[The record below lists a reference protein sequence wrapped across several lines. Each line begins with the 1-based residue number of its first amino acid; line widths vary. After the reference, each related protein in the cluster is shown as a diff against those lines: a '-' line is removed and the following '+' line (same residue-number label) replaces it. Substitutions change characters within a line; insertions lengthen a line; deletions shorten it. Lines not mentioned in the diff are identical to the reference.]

1 MEITLGFS
9 PCPNDTYIFD
19 ALVNGKIETEGINFS
34 YFLADVEE
42 LNAKAF
48 HEEPDVTKLSFHAF
62 LHLAETYKLL
72 DAGAALGF
80 GTGPLLISKEK
91 YKFEDI
97 RNLNVAIPGKYTT
110 ANLLFLLAFGN
121 NTSRKEYV
129 FSDIEN
135 AILQNEVDAGV
146 IIHEN
151 RFTYSERG
159 LHKIADLGM
168 LWENQTQLP
177 VPLGGIAVHK
187 RIGAE
192 IAAKINS
199 LIQKS
204 LQYAESNKP
213 ELSDFVICN
222 AQEMDKSVMQK
233 HIDLYVTNYSKS
245 LGEEGRKAV
254 LAMFSRAYKNGII
267 NHIPQNIFV

>member
-19 ALVNGKIETEGINFS
+19 ALVNGKIDTEGIKFS
-34 YFLADVEE
+34 YFMADVEE

-48 HEEPDVTKLSFHAF
+48 LEEPDVTKMSFHAF
-62 LHLAETYKLL
+62 LHLAEKYILL

-97 RNLNVAIPGKYTT
+97 TNLNVAIPGKYTT

-159 LHKIADLGM
+159 LYKIADLGM

-187 RIGAE
+187 RIDAE

-204 LQYAESNKP
+204 LLYAEDHKP
-213 ELSDFVICN
+213 ELSEFVICN
-222 AQEMDKSVMQK
+222 AQEMEKSVMQK
-233 HIDLYVTNYSKS
+233 HIDLYVTSYSKS
-245 LGEEGRKAV
+245 LGKAGRKAV
-254 LAMFSRAYKNGII
+254 SEMFLMAAKNGII
-267 NHIPQNIFV
+267 NHIPQNIFI